1 MNKPAPLLA
10 TAPAAAPAAALA
22 TDADG
27 ILRILLVE
35 DLPQDADLICHALR
49 RAGIGFITRQ
59 VDSESALR
67 EALAV
72 FQPDIVLSD
81 FNLPGFDGIAALE
94 IVRAASPVLPFIF
107 VSGMIGEDRAITVLK
122 QGATDYVLKSNLSRL
137 APSVTRAIAEAANE
151 TARMQAEER
160 LRSNESRLR
169 DIIETT
175 QDWIWELDAD
185 GRFTFCSGA
194 VRRILGYE
202 PEELIGRS
210 FVELLHP
217 DDEWRWP
224 MLLPP
229 LAEDDAA
236 AEPAGISG
244 VNARWL
250 HKDGT
255 FRWLE
260 RSAIVR
266 QHAELL
272 LGYRGTDRD
281 ITLRMQ
287 QETHIARLNRIHSLL
302 SSVNAVV
309 AKAGDRDKMLQETCR
324 LAVERGGY
332 LRVIIAL
339 ATTPGSPS
347 LRPLAWRSSLQDP
360 LRTLA
365 YSLAGAQADGSR
377 SLAGEA
383 MTTLQPAVCDDLRD
397 ERAVPIRHRQ
407 DLCDIGVR
415 AMAVLPMLV
424 DGRPIGAIVF
434 EASES
439 DVFDAAELELLGDIA
454 TDVGFALQYFEKDE
468 AIQFLSRF
476 DSLTHLAKRELF
488 CDRLARSISA
498 TQESSAFAVLA
509 IDLDHIGF
517 VNDSYGREIGDQL
530 LRATAARLKA
540 RIGDSE
546 RIAHLGGGTFA
557 VSLFGTEAIEPGL
570 SQARESIRGIFND
583 PFDVGS
589 REIDVSVRSG
599 LAIYPKDASGSLQ
612 LLQHAEAALRRAK
625 EQGINDFEFTAS
637 INAQIAE
644 RMLLSQKLHRALDL
658 NQFVIHY
665 QPILNLDTGRIVGA
679 EALLRWNDPE
689 RGIVMPDKFI
699 PQLEQS
705 GQIIQVGS
713 WVLEQSAR
721 DRREIHA
728 EGLGDLRFAVN
739 ISPLQ
744 LHQAEF
750 VPHLV
755 AIAFQDGATES
766 RLEVEITES
775 MLMQDLEGSIEKLK
789 ALRDLGVHISI
800 DDFGTGYSSLA
811 LLARLPIDALKIDR
825 SFVRNLADDPAA
837 MTVVSTV
844 INLARSF
851 RLDTVAEGV
860 ETEEQLKL
868 LRLMKCDYGQGWLFG
883 KAVPLAELKT
893 MLGTSPA
900 GPQRRLI

>member
-1 MNKPAPLLA
+1 MNTPLPAS
-10 TAPAAAPAAALA
+10 AAQ
-22 TDADG
+22 ADG
-27 ILRILLVE
+27 TLRILLVE
-35 DLPQDADLICHALR
+35 DLRSDADLICLALR
-49 RAGIGFITRQ
+49 RAGIAFITEQ
-59 VDSESALR
+59 VDSEPTLR
-67 EALAV
+67 EALLG

-81 FNLPGFDGIAALE
+81 FNLPGFDGLAALE

-107 VSGMIGEDRAITVLK
+107 VSGMIGEDRAIAVLK

-137 APSVTRAIAEAANE
+137 ASSVTRAVAESANE
-151 TARMQAEER
+151 TARLQAEER

-185 GRFTFCSGA
+185 SRFTFCSGA
-194 VRRILGYE
+194 VRRILGFE
-202 PEELIGRS
+202 PDELIGRS

-229 LAEDDAA
+229 LADSDEH
-236 AEPAGISG
+236 AEQASING
-244 VNARWL
+244 VNARWM

-255 FRWLE
+255 HRWLE

-266 QHAELL
+266 QHDGLL

-287 QETHIARLNRIHSLL
+287 HEMHIARLNRIHSLL

-309 AKAGDRDKMLQETCR
+309 AKAGDRDKMLQEICR

-339 ATTPGSPS
+339 PLTPGSPS
-347 LRPLAWRSSLQDP
+347 LRPLAWKSSLQDP
-360 LRTLA
+360 LRTLVF
-365 YSLAGAQADGSR
+365 SLAGAQADGSR
-377 SLAGEA
+377 SLATEA

-397 ERAVPIRHRQ
+397 ETSAPIHHRR
-407 DLCDIGVR
+407 DLCDVGVR

-424 DGRPIGAIVF
+424 DGKSIGAIVF
-434 EASES
+434 EAPEP
-439 DVFDAAELELLGDIA
+439 DVFDTAELDLLGDIA

-476 DSLTHLAKRELF
+476 DSLTHLAKRDLF
-488 CDRLARSISA
+488 CDRIARA
-498 TQESSAFAVLA
+498 LTADDGQPAMAVLA
-509 IDLDHIGF
+509 LDLDHIGF

-530 LRATAARLKA
+530 LRATAGRLKA

-557 VSLFGTEAIEPGL
+557 VSLLGADAVEPGL
-570 SQARESIRGIFND
+570 TQAREAIRSIFND
-583 PFDVGS
+583 SFEIGT
-589 REIDVSVRSG
+589 REIDLSVRSG
-599 LAIYPKDASGSLQ
+599 LAIYPKDASSPLQ

-625 EQGINDFEFTAS
+625 EEGINDFEYTAS

-644 RMLLSQKLHRALDL
+644 RMLLSQKLHRALDQH
-658 NQFVIHY
+658 QFVIHY
-665 QPILNLDTGRIVGA
+665 QPIVDLDSGRIVGA

-689 RGIVMPDKFI
+689 RGIVPPDKFI
-699 PQLEQS
+699 PLLEQS
-705 GQIIQVGS
+705 GQIIPVGN
-713 WVLEQSAR
+713 WVLEQAAR

-728 EGLGDLRFAVN
+728 AGLGDLRIAVN

-744 LHQAEF
+744 LHQSDF

-755 AIAFQDGATES
+755 AIAFQDGAGES
-766 RLEVEITES
+766 KLEVEITES

-789 ALRDLGVHISI
+789 SLRDLGVRISI

-811 LLARLPIDALKIDR
+811 LLSRLPIDTLKIDR
-825 SFVRNLADDPAA
+825 SFVRTLADDPAS

-868 LRLMKCDYGQGWLFG
+868 LRLMKCDFGQGWLFG
-883 KAVPLAELKT
+883 KALPLAELKT
-893 MLGTSPA
+893 LLATSHSGA
-900 GPQRRLI
+900 FRRLV